1 MSQIQMLRMRGVGM
15 KERGVHIETCTHTRQ
30 EGQVITQV
38 ITHTGHLRKAYIGC
52 AHGFGVAVQD
62 TEVAPIE

>member
-15 KERGVHIETCTHTRQ
+15 KGGGVHIETCTHTRQ
-30 EGQVITQV
+30 EGGTGH
-38 ITHTGHLRKAYIGC
+38 HTGHLRKAYIGC

>member
-1 MSQIQMLRMRGVGM
+1 MKPAHTHDRRG
-15 KERGVHIETCTHTRQ
+15 RGHR
-30 EGQVITQV
+30 VITQV